1 VIGAAVIEGRR
12 TYGTANPMARLK
24 GGRHPL
30 GVHRIGRFA
39 NSARCA
45 AARKQ
50 GVLLSLT
57 QPRLPGI
64 RRPYAHAVVA
74 TAQFALSGEQ
84 LDLLARHRLVRP
96 LLRSMVMAELSA
108 GIEIAE
114 EQRRQAMDAFMG
126 EQQISTQEGL
136 DAFLRMSLLRQ
147 DELEEQLLQPLR
159 LKRYIDLHHLP
170 KAEARFL
177 QRKNQLDRVV
187 YSLLR
192 LEDAGLARELYLQI
206 NEGEADFSELAARY
220 AEGPERNTRGIVGPV
235 PLMQAHPLLAER
247 LRAATPGALMEPFLI
262 ERWWLVVRLE
272 TFSPACLDE
281 GTAAQMAQELFEETL
296 EEQVKSRI
304 SQLIPLRFP
313 QP

>member
-1 VIGAAVIEGRR
+1 
-12 TYGTANPMARLK
+12 
-24 GGRHPL
+24 
-30 GVHRIGRFA
+30 
-39 NSARCA
+39 
-45 AARKQ
+45 
-50 GVLLSLT
+50 
-57 QPRLPGI
+57 
-64 RRPYAHAVVA
+64 
-74 TAQFALSGEQ
+74 
-84 LDLLARHRLVRP
+84 
-96 LLRSMVMAELSA
+96 
-108 GIEIAE
+108 
-114 EQRRQAMDAFMG
+114 
-126 EQQISTQEGL
+126 
-136 DAFLRMSLLRQ
+136 MSLLRQ

>member
-1 VIGAAVIEGRR
+1 
-12 TYGTANPMARLK
+12 
-24 GGRHPL
+24 
-30 GVHRIGRFA
+30 
-39 NSARCA
+39 
-45 AARKQ
+45 
-50 GVLLSLT
+50 
-57 QPRLPGI
+57 
-64 RRPYAHAVVA
+64 
-74 TAQFALSGEQ
+74 
-84 LDLLARHRLVRP
+84 
-96 LLRSMVMAELSA
+96 MVMAELSA

-220 AEGPERNTRGIVGPV
+220 AEGPERNTRGIDGPV